1 MTAQN
6 HLIDLDKAVERIRAN
21 IVPHSIASDRL
32 NMDYSWRRSVLLG
45 IASIFD
51 FTGQLAPKYRKLRD
65 QAEKDASALNG
76 DWLAIAN
83 DFRKIMTAASTLGLN
98 GQVTNQTAEQQS

>member
-1 MTAQN
+1 MNTN
-6 HLIDLDKAVERIRAN
+6 HLTDLDKAVERIRAN

-32 NMDYSWRRSVLLG
+32 NIDYSWRRSVLLG

-83 DFRKIMTAASTLGLN
+83 DFRKIMTAASTLDLN
-98 GQVTNQTAEQQS
+98 GQVMDRTVKRQG